1 MHLPSDTQ
9 SRAKSSS
16 PLAESVGVPTNRRE
30 EWSGEE
36 RRGEERGKRGGGEG
50 IV

>member
-30 EWSGEE
+30 E
-36 RRGEERGKRGGGEG
+36 RRGEERGKRGHPRGGEG